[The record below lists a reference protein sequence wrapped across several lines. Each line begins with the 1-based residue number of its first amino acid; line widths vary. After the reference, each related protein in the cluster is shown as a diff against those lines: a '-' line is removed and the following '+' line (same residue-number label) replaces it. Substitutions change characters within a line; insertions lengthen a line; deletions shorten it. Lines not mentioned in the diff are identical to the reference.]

1 MFRTAPARCRG
12 DSICPYAI
20 SLKARSRHEE
30 AKSLLLKVLPVA
42 QRVLGESHDL
52 TIRMRRTHAA
62 ALYED
67 DGATLDDL
75 CEAVHMLEDSERTA
89 RCVIGG
95 AHPVVVWIEEVLQN
109 ARAALRAREEPPSG
123 A

>member
-1 MFRTAPARCRG
+1 MRSNYAR
-12 DSICPYAI
+12 
-20 SLKARSRHEE
+20 
-30 AKSLLLKVLPVA
+30 
-42 QRVLGESHDL
+42 
-52 TIRMRRTHAA
+52 

-67 DGATLDDL
+67 NGATLDDL

-89 RCVIGG
+89 RRVIGG